1 MRRERVPPQIKKK
14 ERKKEK
20 KKKKKKKELENCTA
34 YSYTYNG
41 RPKESRI

>member
-14 ERKKEK
+14 ERKKE
-20 KKKKKKKELENCTA
+20 KKKKELENCTA